1 MLFHAGAG
9 SGAGSFSDRRHG
21 GRSFLSAGRGRTRRG
36 GWGWC
41 RNVPGRCGTA
51 VLCVRTAGNRP
62 IKKSISN
69 PIYSYRSNRFERSV
83 AASTSARQSVAWQWW
98 HSSRCNGFP
107 CHRHQ
112 AGHDPTAH
120 AHGTHHQAEPC
131 GGLTTAHRAT
141 ALGAPP
147 FGHPPFLGCAHPL
160 SARSV
165 VCSITASARAS
176 RFQRFRHRATCA
188 QTNSRAQSIVLNQF
202 DDLWSP
208 SAFRRARDRRPSC
221 RILACHLVVHAK
233 LHLSCGAHPH

>member
-1 MLFHAGAG
+1 LLFHAGAG

-188 QTNSRAQSIVLNQF
+188 QTNSRAQSIV
-202 DDLWSP
+202 
-208 SAFRRARDRRPSC
+208 